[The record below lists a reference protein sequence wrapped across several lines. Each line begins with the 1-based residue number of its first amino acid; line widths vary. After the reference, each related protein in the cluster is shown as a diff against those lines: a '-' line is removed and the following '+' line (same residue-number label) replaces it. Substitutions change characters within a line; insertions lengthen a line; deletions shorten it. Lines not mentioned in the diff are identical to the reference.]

1 MNSPFSLRVNDQYV
15 LNKKQWVQNLL
26 GPRAPRVHQT
36 HSKTFLSGWQSG
48 ALWEKFSICVIR
60 CGHAAFL
67 LSEGERLDA
76 SQLAT
81 AAHRPDWKS
90 FVEINVYIRNGMILI
105 RDNWL
110 LVAGYTVIKPG
121 GKTCLCVCCKIT
133 LISYVHLRKCVSDC
147 GIMLI
152 ALIDFDCSFF
162 STGSR
167 PPEKVT
173 GSNAVWQ
180 NHTAKPK
187 LFVKQLI
194 KGEESNFC
202 VTNDISKMIPPYAT
216 GYVKKK
222 FSPQSTA
229 TGWASVAVSG
239 WSGCLNKLFYDF

>member
-1 MNSPFSLRVNDQYV
+1 
-15 LNKKQWVQNLL
+15 
-26 GPRAPRVHQT
+26 
-36 HSKTFLSGWQSG
+36 
-48 ALWEKFSICVIR
+48 
-60 CGHAAFL
+60 
-67 LSEGERLDA
+67 
-76 SQLAT
+76 
-81 AAHRPDWKS
+81 
-90 FVEINVYIRNGMILI
+90 MILI

-187 LFVKQLI
+187 LLVKQLI
-194 KGEESNFC
+194 KGEESNLRNLKNDSPTCHWLCQKEIHTPIYRHWLSQCCC
-202 VTNDISKMIPPYAT
+202 VRLVGMFKQTIFWFL
-216 GYVKKK
+216 K
-222 FSPQSTA
+222 FFKFI
-229 TGWASVAVSG
+229 WY
-239 WSGCLNKLFYDF
+239 N